1 LSLCGHR
8 RGDSRDVVADLV
20 ESDLILEGIPELPA
34 DLLQLLDRG
43 LERPEGLAE
52 LFGDVGESLR
62 TKHEESDD
70 PDDQRFGRAHAEQA
84 RVGL

>member
-1 LSLCGHR
+1 MSLCGHW

-20 ESDLILEGIPELPA
+20 EPDLILEGIPELPA
-34 DLLQLLDRG
+34 DLLELLDRG

-52 LFGDVGESLR
+52 LFGDIGESLR
-62 TKHEESDD
+62 SEHEESDD
-70 PDDQRFGRAHAEQA
+70 SDDQRFGRAHAEQA